1 MFRGDGETV
10 AHATVIAK
18 MMGMGFLDGSGHP
31 ANGKIEL

>member
-18 MMGMGFLDGSGHP
+18 MMGLGYFLMDRDTP
-31 ANGKIEL
+31 PTEK